1 MHLFTLPNGSD
12 VQLERNSLLVSNH
25 TYPNADILA
34 EIARVFPRRKTSKV
48 IASINIERVIQF
60 VRCIFPRYT
69 STLDPRNDH
78 FKLQTDKWDGTN
90 QSLLQLF
97 HRYQCY
103 SFSSAKGKIWG
114 RNRKSTSNFKGF
126 SLHRTSKKQKPNTI
140 IIIAYIGYIYSKD
153 YK

>member
-25 TYPNADILA
+25 TYPNPDILA

-78 FKLQTDKWDGTN
+78 FKLQTDKWDGMGQISHYYNCSTDISVTVSLQQKEKYGEETESLQVISRGFLFTGHLRNKN
-90 QSLLQLF
+90 Q
-97 HRYQCY
+97 
-103 SFSSAKGKIWG
+103 I
-114 RNRKSTSNFKGF
+114 
-126 SLHRTSKKQKPNTI
+126 P
-140 IIIAYIGYIYSKD
+140 
-153 YK
+153 